1 MTPSYQFLALLK
13 PYKLLAYPR
22 ENVLVLFVR
31 NHPGS
36 KCISWVMFR
45 PVQVELEEYHEI
57 LAQLIQT
64 RELGDLLIKMLYM
77 CRSLKK
83 KKTEEKFNRKNPSR

>member
-1 MTPSYQFLALLK
+1 
-13 PYKLLAYPR
+13 
-22 ENVLVLFVR
+22 
-31 NHPGS
+31 
-36 KCISWVMFR
+36 MFR

-83 KKTEEKFNRKNPSR
+83 KKLRKNLTEKILPVNFVSWVGKKKIPTTLLSCSV